1 MHPQTS
7 EEAQRKVEF
16 VTTETACDR
25 RKLTVCLT
33 LTYATRMLTRS
44 ALIYLSRQEGLK
56 DFAARFKLF
65 KKLTTRFVAG
75 ETIDEA
81 TAFIREMNTDGCSAS
96 FDHLNESVANP
107 AEAEQEVAEYLQI
120 LNRIDETGIN
130 SNVSI
135 KLTQFGLELDPE
147 LAYKNARAVV
157 ADAAR
162 RGNFVRVDMEG
173 SNVTQVTLDI
183 FKRLRAEFELNDV
196 GIVLQSYLRRTYA
209 DAQEL
214 IKLPARIRICKGAY
228 NEPPEVSFPDKN
240 DVDESY
246 VRVMRLLLSS
256 GIYHGIATHDPRMIE
271 ATIDFSKK
279 EGIPKEAFEF
289 QMLYGVRRDLQRQL
303 AKDGYNMRIYV
314 PYGKHWYPYF
324 MRRLAERPANIWFV
338 FKNLLKG

>member
-1 MHPQTS
+1 
-7 EEAQRKVEF
+7 
-16 VTTETACDR
+16 
-25 RKLTVCLT
+25 
-33 LTYATRMLTRS
+33 MLTRN

-56 DFAARFKLF
+56 DFAARFRLF
-65 KKLTTRFVAG
+65 KRLTVRFVAG

-81 TAFIREMNTDGCSAS
+81 VNYIRELNAEGCSAS

-107 AEAEQEVAEYLQI
+107 TEAEGEVKEYREI
-120 LNRIDETGIN
+120 LRRIDETGIN
-130 SNVSI
+130 SNISI

-147 LAYKNARAVV
+147 LAYRNARAVV
-157 ADAAR
+157 EDAAR
-162 RGNFVRVDMEG
+162 RGNFVRVDMEA
-173 SNVTQVTLDI
+173 SNVTQKTIDI

-228 NEPPEVSFPDKN
+228 NEPPEVAFPNKK
-240 DVDESY
+240 DVDENY
-246 VRVMRLLLSS
+246 VRVMQLLLSS
-256 GIYHGIATHDPRMIE
+256 GTYHGIATHDPRMIE
-271 ATIDFSKK
+271 ATIAFAQKQ
-279 EGIPKEAFEF
+279 GIGKEAFEF

-303 AKDGYNMRIYV
+303 SKDGYNMRVYV

-338 FKNLLKG
+338 LKNMLKG